1 LIENKDNMK
10 NKSKIPFIFFI
21 LIYFQQGFVS
31 LPDQAL
37 YYLTREVWCLSL
49 GMVTFIPFITG
60 LAWYCKPIF
69 GFLMDN
75 FKIGKQSSRN
85 YLLINAVGLISVFSY
100 IIIFGL
106 SSVTSIIITGLL
118 INIFIG
124 CSDVAN
130 DTQMVMYE
138 QKYNLKGKLQA
149 VQWSALGVAGLIVT
163 LLGAKI
169 PSIFPDLIAY
179 KYAYGI
185 VLIVPFIVIGYLLT
199 RYKEEA
205 TVKKEKIDWKEIWRE
220 LKNKQLLFALLF
232 IGCLQLCPSFGTP
245 LMDIARKE
253 LGVDRMFLGYLGA
266 TGTVLG
272 VSGYMLYYWKF
283 HKFPLKKLL
292 FFMIAFTAFTNLFY
306 LYIPSKWFLLGYN
319 LAFGTFSGVAF
330 MGLLSFF
337 AQIVPKGNEGTFYA
351 LVTSLSNL
359 CGRGGNWIGGIIYD
373 AHGYNATVIISTLFT
388 LACLFFIPK
397 LRIKEK
403 S

>member
-1 LIENKDNMK
+1 LDNKT
-10 NKSKIPFIFFI
+10 KIPFIFFI

-37 YYLTREVWCLSL
+37 YYLTREVWLLTAGTIGLIS
-49 GMVTFIPFITG
+49 FITG
-60 LAWYCKPIF
+60 LAWYCKPVF

-75 FKIGKQSSRN
+75 FKLGKQSSRN
-85 YLLINAVGLISVFSY
+85 YLLINAVGLITMFSY

-106 SSVTSIIITGLL
+106 NSIASIITTGIL

-130 DTQMVMYE
+130 DSQMVIYE

-149 VQWSALGVAGLIVT
+149 IQWTALGVAGLIVAV
-163 LLGAKI
+163 LGAKI
-169 PSIFPDLIAY
+169 PSMFPALVAY

-185 VLIVPFIVIGYLLT
+185 ALIVPFVIIGYLLT
-199 RYKEEA
+199 GYKEEA
-205 TVKKEKIDWKEIWRE
+205 TVKKDKIDWKEIWKE
-220 LKNKQLLFALLF
+220 LKNKQLIIALLF
-232 IGCLQLCPSFGTP
+232 IAFLQLCPSFGTA
-245 LMDIARKE
+245 LMIKAREQLMVGK
-253 LGVDRMFLGYLGA
+253 MFLGYLGA

-272 VSGYMLYYWKF
+272 ITGYMLYYWKF
-283 HKFPLKKLL
+283 NTFPLKKLL
-292 FFMIAFTAFTNLFY
+292 YFMIIFSAVTNLFY
-306 LYIPSKWFLLGYN
+306 LYIPNKWFLVGYN
-319 LAFGTFSGVAF
+319 LAFGAF
-330 MGLLSFF
+330 GGIAFLTLLAFF

-359 CGRGGNWIGGIIYD
+359 CGRGGNWIGGMIYD
-373 AHGYNATVIISTLFT
+373 AYGYNATVIISTLFT